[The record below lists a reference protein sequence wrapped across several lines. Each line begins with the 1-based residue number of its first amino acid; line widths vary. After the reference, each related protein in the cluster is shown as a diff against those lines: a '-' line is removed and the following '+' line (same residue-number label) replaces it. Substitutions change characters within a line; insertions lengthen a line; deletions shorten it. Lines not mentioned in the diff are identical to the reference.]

1 MQLAPVKKKLYYI
14 KGKYMRS
21 AFSMIMAIFV
31 IVIMATVATL
41 VTNLSSKSVKA
52 TTAQYQRAQAML
64 YAKSYTEFAILA
76 VTAHDR
82 TSNCVQT
89 ITGSIGTSPYGYD
102 INTSIQY
109 IGNNL
114 GTCTTL
120 GASTTLSTPLTI
132 IVDVYVN
139 YQDPDNTTAP
149 ALTVHRR
156 TVQKI

>member
-1 MQLAPVKKKLYYI
+1 
-14 KGKYMRS
+14 MRS

-82 TSNCVQT
+82 TTDCVQT
-89 ITGSIGTSPYGYD
+89 INGSIGNINQGGY
-102 INTSIQY
+102 SIRTHISY
-109 IGNNL
+109 IGPLSEIGN
-114 GTCTTL
+114 CTTQL
-120 GASTTLSTPLTI
+120 STNVTTASTPLTLI
-132 IVDVYVN
+132 IDAYVDYK
-139 YQDPDNTTAP
+139 DLDNTSDVN
-149 ALTVHRR
+149 LTVHRR